1 VQEAWRW
8 IVAARDAGYRVAPL
22 PPPGYTVAPPL
33 PPGYTAAVT
42 PSTVVVPVPPQP
54 SRNGG
59 QTYEAVTIDGTP
71 CSPLP
76 TWSTAPAVQGCG
88 GVVHRDARDQ
98 HDRFHARLSAPH
110 GCDQPVVPAAGCG
123 PSLRTGRPGRIRTT
137 RPSERGRTE
146 ERDGHGLSSVGLPAA
161 LAVIMFGLGLTLTVE
176 DFRRTGRQ
184 PRAVGVALAAQV
196 LLLPAIC
203 LGLVAALGLD
213 PLLAVGMMLLAA
225 SPGGTTANLFSH
237 LFRGDVALNIT
248 LTAINSVLAV
258 LTLPLVVNLAVA
270 VFDPPA
276 AAGSVGLELGKTA
289 QVFAVVLIPVAIGM
303 VVRRVAPGSPR
314 APRTRCGCCPRW
326 CWWP

>member
-1 VQEAWRW
+1 MN
-8 IVAARDAGYRVAPL
+8 
-22 PPPGYTVAPPL
+22 
-33 PPGYTAAVT
+33 TALT
-42 PSTVVVPVPPQP
+42 
-54 SRNGG
+54 
-59 QTYEAVTIDGTP
+59 
-71 CSPLP
+71 
-76 TWSTAPAVQGCG
+76 
-88 GVVHRDARDQ
+88 
-98 HDRFHARLSAPH
+98 
-110 GCDQPVVPAAGCG
+110 
-123 PSLRTGRPGRIRTT
+123 
-137 RPSERGRTE
+137 
-146 ERDGHGLSSVGLPAA
+146 SVGLPAA

-176 DFRRTGRQ
+176 DFGRTGRQ

-276 AAGSVGLELGKTA
+276 AAGSVGLEFGKTV

-303 VVRRVAPGSPR
+303 VVRRLAPGFAARAENSVRVLSAVVLVIVIAGAIAAERDSITTYLADIGLVTALFCVCSLAIGYLLPR
-314 APRTRCGCCPRW
+314 LLQVGRRQAIASAFEVGIHNSTLAIAVALGVLGNERLAVPAAVYGVIMFPIAAVAGFIFVRTGAATPEPAPRSPSGT
-326 CWWP
+326 